1 MTFGLRAAQEGH
13 GKRIELK
20 EQDPH
25 LAARMLQ
32 HLYSFDYPGHKISIG
47 DDEESSH
54 VSELHTHVQMYALGD
69 KYDIED
75 LKEEAVWKFKKA
87 VEAKKGHGDE
97 LTTLV
102 EVIPTVYATTPNS
115 DRGLRDAVVAFGV
128 DRLEQ
133 IKDLPEFGSAVTRV
147 PVYLIEVLPGF
158 LKRVENKRRRYKEDC
173 SHCRSAENW
182 EFDGVYCCKCR
193 SHLSLQYNARV
204 PAS

>member
-1 MTFGLRAAQEGH
+1 M
-13 GKRIELK
+13 
-20 EQDPH
+20 
-25 LAARMLQ
+25 
-32 HLYSFDYPGHKISIG
+32 G
-47 DDEESSH
+47 DE
-54 VSELHTHVQMYALGD
+54 
-69 KYDIED
+69 YDIED

-133 IKDLPEFGSAVTRV
+133 IKDLPGFRSAATRV

-158 LKRVENKRRRYKEDC
+158 LKRVENEKRRYKEDC
-173 SHCRSAENW
+173 PHCRSAKNW
-182 EFDGVYCCKCR
+182 EFEGVYCCKCCF
-193 SHLSLQYNARV
+193 HLSLQPNARV